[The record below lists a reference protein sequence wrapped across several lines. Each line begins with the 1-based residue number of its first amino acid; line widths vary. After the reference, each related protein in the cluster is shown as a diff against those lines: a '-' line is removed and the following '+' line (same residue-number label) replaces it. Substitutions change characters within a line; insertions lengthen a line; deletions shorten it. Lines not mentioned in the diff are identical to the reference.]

1 MTMNGFSLSYIAF
14 SQTEIIILFVTAV
27 LFLLGCLFN
36 ITVMMRCP
44 HYAKLVRKGKV
55 WFSAARPAV
64 SVVLYTEDNIEALKV
79 SLPAILEQDY
89 KSFEVIIVND
99 GASETI
105 KDYIKSLAPVYGNL
119 YYTFIPVGAHSLSR
133 KKLAITIGM
142 KAAKYDIVAVTEA
155 GCRPVSDKWL
165 ETMMRNFT
173 TDIEIVIGNTKE
185 ISDIRAKWYLDFYR
199 LVFKMKFLG
208 RAVINRAYMGE
219 GSNMFFFK
227 DLFFKTKGFSEH
239 LDIVYGEDDVFI
251 NRVMTRRNTRAEF
264 SPEALVENYCEN
276 NNSSISEMR
285 LRREFTQKLL
295 KGASSLVLGCRKTV
309 SWGFYISVVTS
320 MVYGVVRGNAV
331 LSLFALLLVVL
342 WWLIESAVFRSNARV
357 LGSPAKC
364 SAAILYDIVSPV
376 IDCRFRHMGRKT
388 LIKNYTWRIKR

>member
-27 LFLLGCLFN
+27 LFVLGCLFN

-44 HYAKLVRKGKV
+44 HYAKLARKGKV

-64 SVVLYTEDNIEALKV
+64 SVVLYTEDNIEALMV

-89 KSFEVIIVND
+89 KSFEVIVVND

-105 KDYIKSLAPVYGNL
+105 KDYIKSLAPVYDNL
-119 YYTFIPVGAHSLSR
+119 YYTFIPFGAHSLSR

-155 GCRPVSDKWL
+155 GCRPVSDKWI

-173 TDIEIVIGNTKE
+173 TDVEIVIGNTKE
-185 ISDIRAKWYLDFYR
+185 VSDIQAKWYLAFYR

-239 LDIVYGEDDVFI
+239 LDIIYGEDDVFI
-251 NRVMTRRNTRAEF
+251 NRLMTKKNTRAEF
-264 SPEALVENYCEN
+264 SSDALMEYCCEDN
-276 NNSSISEMR
+276 NMAITEMR
-285 LRREFTQKLL
+285 LRREFTRKLL
-295 KGASSLVLGCRKTV
+295 KEASSLVLGCRKTV
-309 SWGFYISVVTS
+309 SWGFYISAVTS
-320 MVYGVVRGNAV
+320 MVYSVGCGNAI
-331 LSLFALLLVVL
+331 LSLFALLLVAL
-342 WWLIESAVFRSNARV
+342 WWVIESAVFRSNARV
-357 LGSPAKC
+357 LHSPVRC

-376 IDCRFRHMGRKT
+376 IDCRFRYIGRKT
-388 LIKNYTWRIKR
+388 LIKNYTWRIKK